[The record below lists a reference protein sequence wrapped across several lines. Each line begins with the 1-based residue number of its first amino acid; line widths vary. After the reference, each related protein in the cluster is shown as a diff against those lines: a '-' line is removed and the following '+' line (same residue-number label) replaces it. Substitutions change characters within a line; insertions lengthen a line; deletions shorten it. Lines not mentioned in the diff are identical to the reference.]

1 MTFSDA
7 VAPLYIRLGARNRG
21 NADGRRG
28 VLRNVLV
35 EDMRGCYKG
44 RFPVQV
50 TGLPNLRP
58 ADITLRNLDVTGP
71 GGPSLADTKM
81 PVPECET
88 MYPECE
94 NFYHYLPAW
103 GLYARHVDRLKVEN
117 CSFATVRPDVGREK
131 VVMDDVRRKERT
143 GIAGTGPE

>member
-1 MTFSDA
+1 MTFSDV

-21 NADGRRG
+21 NTEGRRG
-28 VLRNVLV
+28 ALRTVLV
-35 EDMRGCYKG
+35 EGLKGRYQG

-50 TGLPNLRP
+50 TGLPDLRP
-58 ADITLRNLDVTGP
+58 KGITLRNLDVTGP
-71 GGPSLADTKM
+71 GGPALSDTGN

-103 GLYARHVDRLKVEN
+103 GLYARHVDGLKVED

-131 VVMDDVRRKERT
+131 VVMDDVR
-143 GIAGTGPE
+143 